1 MPRPAITC
9 ARRSSP
15 SWSTSA
21 HPRPTDQPRLAMDAL
36 HGLSLADVLREHRRS
51 WPARTAVVDGDIRL
65 TYRELDDR
73 VTRLAHVLATVGVGP
88 GDRTLWL
95 GQNSFRVLELLL
107 AAAKLGAWC
116 CPANWRQSVDELAFA
131 IED

>member
-1 MPRPAITC
+1 
-9 ARRSSP
+9 
-15 SWSTSA
+15 
-21 HPRPTDQPRLAMDAL
+21 MDAL

-51 WPARTAVVDGDIRL
+51 WPTRTAVVDGDVRL

-73 VTRLAHVLATVGVGP
+73 TSQLAHALATTGVGP

-107 AAAKLGAWC
+107 AAAKLGAYC
-116 CPANWRQSVDELAFA
+116 CPANWRQSADELTFVIDDLSPALTVWQEEE
-131 IED
+131 IG